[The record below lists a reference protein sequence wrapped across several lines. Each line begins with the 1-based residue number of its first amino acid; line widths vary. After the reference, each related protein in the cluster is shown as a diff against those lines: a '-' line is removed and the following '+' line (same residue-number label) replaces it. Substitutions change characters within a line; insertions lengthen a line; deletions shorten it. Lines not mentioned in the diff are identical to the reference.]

1 MFSLSILVSVGAD
14 EMIIKTMGFPIP
26 PLVETLGFNL
36 IV

>member
-14 EMIIKTMGFPIP
+14 EMIEKTMGFPILL
-26 PLVETLGFNL
+26 LVEILGFNL